1 MDWLL
6 TGLIVSTLAAT
17 YVFWIRP
24 LLKTVPTLGHFY
36 AQEESF
42 WQALN
47 FKLGGLKQ
55 KLTTMAVFAAGFI
68 VEAYDILSP
77 LMAETGVQV
86 ETLTSKVPAQ
96 LWPVI
101 GMAVIGLV
109 RYFRYLSDKKNLA
122 DALAPVTIDSTKIE
136 PVVIK

>member
-1 MDWLL
+1 MNWLL

-24 LLKTVPTLGHFY
+24 LLKTTPTLGHFY

-55 KLTTMAVFAAGFI
+55 KLTTVAVMVTGF
-68 VEAYDILSP
+68 VVSAYDILAP
-77 LMAETGVQV
+77 LMEESGIQV
-86 ETLTSKVPAQ
+86 ETLTSKVPPQA
-96 LWPVI
+96 WPVI
-101 GMAVIGLV
+101 GMVVIGLV
-109 RYFRYLSDKKNLA
+109 QYFRKLSDKRDLA
-122 DALAPVTIDSTKIE
+122 DALAPVTVDQAKIE